1 MVDNALDSSVAMDTY
16 EKTVPHNSVVT
27 ADAGTVLSTPFLVL
41 GGMAPKLSGISC
53 HSTPGA
59 PCAGILMLGP
69 VTPAQLGD
77 TLNEVPDPA
86 IPIAD
91 FAGNRGLRCD
101 FSSERLDPPA
111 LEAFRDFSTPIW
123 RRLAELPFRAAHED
137 RSELT
142 VLRIAYSRDAAIAAS
157 FAADSS
163 LLVDYRL
170 LGRISATRQR
180 LEALADLD
188 LLRRQFFT
196 RTHTCALCKSAR
208 LHAYEA
214 CPSCGSGNLVDE
226 PIVHHYRCG
235 SQAPESRFADG
246 RLLVCPKCRRE
257 LRHFGVDYGK
267 PGIAV
272 VCRGCGAVE
281 DEPVAN
287 FACLDCAAVTPSADS
302 SPTDWYHYDLTEEG
316 LRALHDGRLPRLH
329 IAPVLQRYGRAF
341 SPHEFGLLAAE
352 ALRVARRYERPF
364 ALARL
369 TVANID
375 QLRREL
381 GPVAVDSAF
390 RLAIDASVGLLRDSD
405 FVTPNG
411 PASML
416 IGFPETS
423 GALAAKVLDRVKKE
437 VAVVVA
443 APLEIAVTIAEGERA
458 SALLDGD

>member
-1 MVDNALDSSVAMDTY
+1 MDTY
-16 EKTVPHNSVVT
+16 DTAVVGNPVT
-27 ADAGTVLSTPFLVL
+27 AGTDPVLSTPFLVL
-41 GGMAPKLSGISC
+41 GGTSPPLPGISC
-53 HSTPGA
+53 RATPGS
-59 PCAGILMLGP
+59 PCAGILMLGA
-69 VTPAQLGD
+69 VTPAQLAD
-77 TLNEVPDPA
+77 ALLEVPDPA
-86 IPIAD
+86 VPIAD
-91 FAGNRGLRCD
+91 FAGNPGLRCD
-101 FSSERLDPPA
+101 FAGERLNPPA
-111 LEAFRDFSTPIW
+111 LAAFRDFSTPIW

-137 RSELT
+137 RAELT
-142 VLRIAYSRDAAIAAS
+142 LLRIAYSRDAAIEAS
-157 FAADSS
+157 FAPDSS
-163 LLVDYRL
+163 RLVDYRL
-170 LGRISATRQR
+170 LGRISAARQR

-196 RTHTCALCKSAR
+196 RTHACGRCESAR

-214 CPSCGSGNLVDE
+214 CPACGSGNLVDE
-226 PIVHHYRCG
+226 PLVHHYRCG

-267 PGIAV
+267 PGIVV

-287 FACLDCAAVTPSADS
+287 FACLDCAAVTPSTDS
-302 SPTDWYHYDLTEEG
+302 SPTDWHHYELTEEG
-316 LRALHDGRLPRLH
+316 LRALHDGRLPRLN

-341 SPHEFGLLAAE
+341 SPREFNLLAAE

-381 GPVAVDSAF
+381 GPVVVDSAF

-405 FVTPNG
+405 FVTPDG

-423 GALAAKVLDRVKKE
+423 AALAAKVLDRVKKE
-437 VAVVVA
+437 VAIVVA
-443 APLEIAVTIAEGERA
+443 APLEIAVTTAEGERA
-458 SALLDGD
+458 AALLDRE

>member
-1 MVDNALDSSVAMDTY
+1 MDTY
-16 EKTVPHNSVVT
+16 DTAVVDNSVVT
-27 ADAGTVLSTPFLVL
+27 AGTDPVPSTPFQVL
-41 GGMAPKLSGISC
+41 GGTLPALADISC
-53 HSTPGA
+53 RTTPGST
-59 PCAGILMLGP
+59 CAGILMLGP
-69 VTPAQLGD
+69 VTPAQLAD
-77 TLNEVPDPA
+77 ALVELPDPA

-91 FAGNRGLRCD
+91 FAGNTGLRCD
-101 FSSERLDPPA
+101 FASEGLDPSSLA
-111 LEAFRDFSTPIW
+111 AFRDLSTTIW

-137 RSELT
+137 RAELT
-142 VLRIAYSRDAAIAAS
+142 LLRIAYSRDVSIEAS
-157 FAADSS
+157 FAPDSS

-170 LGRISATRQR
+170 LGRIPAARQR

-188 LLRRQFFT
+188 LLRRHFFT
-196 RTHTCALCKSAR
+196 RTHACGRCQSAR

-214 CPSCGSGNLVDE
+214 CPACGGGNLVDE

-267 PGIAV
+267 PGIMV
-272 VCRGCGAVE
+272 VCRGCGAAE

-287 FACLDCAAVTPSADS
+287 FVCLDCGSVTPSADS
-302 SPTDWYHYDLTEEG
+302 SPTDWHHFDLTEEG
-316 LRALHDGRLPRLH
+316 LRALHDGRLPRLN

-341 SPHEFGLLAAE
+341 SPREFNLLAAE

-375 QLRREL
+375 QMRREL

-405 FVTPNG
+405 FVAPDG

-423 GALAAKVLDRVKKE
+423 GAVAAKVLDRIKKH

-443 APLEIAVTIAEGERA
+443 APLEIAVTTAEGEHA

>member
-1 MVDNALDSSVAMDTY
+1 MDTHD
-16 EKTVPHNSVVT
+16 TAVAPNSVVT
-27 ADAGTVLSTPFLVL
+27 AGGDPVPSIPFLIL
-41 GGMAPKLSGISC
+41 GGRLPPLAGISARR
-53 HSTPGA
+53 TPGS
-59 PCAGILMLGP
+59 PCAGILILGL
-69 VTPAQLGD
+69 VTPAQLTD
-77 TLNEVPDPA
+77 ALLEVPDPA
-86 IPIAD
+86 VPVAD
-91 FAGNRGLRCD
+91 FAGNQGLRRD
-101 FSSERLDPPA
+101 FAADRLEQPA
-111 LEAFRDFSTPIW
+111 IAAFREFSAPIW
-123 RRLAELPFRAAHED
+123 RRLAELPFRSARED
-137 RSELT
+137 RPELT
-142 VLRIAYSRDAAIAAS
+142 LLRIAYSRAAAIEAS
-157 FAADSS
+157 FAPDST

-170 LGRISATRQR
+170 LGRISAARQR

-188 LLRRQFFT
+188 LLRRRFFT
-196 RTHTCALCKSAR
+196 RTHACCRCGSAR

-214 CPSCGSGNLVDE
+214 CPACGGGNLVDE

-235 SQAPESRFADG
+235 WQAAESRFADG

-281 DEPVAN
+281 DEPLAN

-302 SPTDWYHYDLTEEG
+302 SPTDWHHYELTEEG
-316 LRALHDGRLPRLH
+316 LRALRDGRLPHLN
-329 IAPVLQRYGRAF
+329 IAPLLERYGRAF
-341 SPHEFGLLAAE
+341 SPREFSLLAAE

-369 TVANID
+369 TVANLD
-375 QLRREL
+375 QLRQEL
-381 GPVAVDSAF
+381 GPMAVDSAF

-405 FVTPNG
+405 FVTPDG

-423 GALAAKVLDRVKKE
+423 AVLAAKVLDRVKKE

-443 APLEIAVTIAEGERA
+443 APLEIAVTTAEGERA
-458 SALLDGD
+458 SALLDGG

>member
-1 MVDNALDSSVAMDTY
+1 MKAVAQ
-16 EKTVPHNSVVT
+16 NSVVT
-27 ADAGTVLSTPFLVL
+27 AGTAPVLTIPFLVM
-41 GGMAPKLSGISC
+41 GGTLPALAGISC
-53 HSTPGA
+53 RTTPGS
-59 PCAGILMLGP
+59 PCAGVLMLGP
-69 VTPAQLGD
+69 VTPAQLADALLG
-77 TLNEVPDPA
+77 VPDPA
-86 IPIAD
+86 VPIAD
-91 FAGNRGLRCD
+91 FAGNQGLRCD
-101 FSSERLDPPA
+101 FASERLDPPA
-111 LEAFRDFSTPIW
+111 IAAFRDLSTPIW

-137 RSELT
+137 RAELT
-142 VLRIAYSRDAAIAAS
+142 LLRIAYSRDAAIEAS
-157 FAADSS
+157 FTPDSS
-163 LLVDYRL
+163 LLVDYHL
-170 LGRISATRQR
+170 LGRISAARQR

-188 LLRRQFFT
+188 LLRRHFFT
-196 RTHTCALCKSAR
+196 RTYACGRCQSAR

-214 CPSCGSGNLVDE
+214 CPACGGGNLVDE

-235 SQAPESRFADG
+235 WQAPESRFADR

-302 SPTDWYHYDLTEEG
+302 SPTDWHHYELTEEG
-316 LRALHDGRLPRLH
+316 LRALHDGRLPRLD
-329 IAPVLQRYGRAF
+329 ITPVLQRHGRAF
-341 SPHEFGLLAAE
+341 SPHEFSLLAGE
-352 ALRVARRYERPF
+352 ALRVACRYERPF

-381 GPVAVDSAF
+381 GPVTVDSSF
-390 RLAIDASVGLLRDSD
+390 RLAIDAAVGLLRDSD
-405 FVTPNG
+405 FVTADG

-423 GALAAKVLDRVKKE
+423 AAVAAKVLD
-437 VAVVVA
+437 
-443 APLEIAVTIAEGERA
+443 G
-458 SALLDGD
+458 

>member
-1 MVDNALDSSVAMDTY
+1 MDSYETAVA
-16 EKTVPHNSVVT
+16 HNSVVT
-27 ADAGTVLSTPFLVL
+27 AGTDPVLTTPFLVL
-41 GGMAPKLSGISC
+41 GGTLPALAGISC
-53 HSTPGA
+53 RTTPGA

-69 VTPAQLGD
+69 VTPERLAEALI
-77 TLNEVPDPA
+77 EVPDPA
-86 IPIAD
+86 VPIAD
-91 FAGNRGLRCD
+91 FAGNQGLRCD
-101 FSSERLDPPA
+101 FASERLDPA
-111 LEAFRDFSTPIW
+111 AIAAFRDLSTPIW
-123 RRLAELPFRAAHED
+123 RRLADLPFRAAHED
-137 RSELT
+137 RAELT
-142 VLRIAYSRDAAIAAS
+142 LLRIAYSRDAAIEAS
-157 FAADSS
+157 FAPDSN

-170 LGRISATRQR
+170 LGRISVARQR

-188 LLRRQFFT
+188 LLRRHFFT
-196 RTHTCALCKSAR
+196 RTHACGRCASAR

-214 CPSCGSGNLVDE
+214 CPACGSGNLVDE

-235 SQAPESRFADG
+235 CQAPESRFTNG

-272 VCRGCGAVE
+272 ICRGCGAVE
-281 DEPVAN
+281 DEPVPN

-316 LRALHDGRLPRLH
+316 IRALHDGRLPRLD

-341 SPHEFGLLAAE
+341 SPREFSLLAGE
-352 ALRVARRYERPF
+352 ALRVSRRYERPF

-405 FVTPNG
+405 FVTPDG

-423 GALAAKVLDRVKKE
+423 AALAAKVLDRVKKE

-458 SALLDGD
+458 SALLDYG

>member
-1 MVDNALDSSVAMDTY
+1 MDTY
-16 EKTVPHNSVVT
+16 ETMVAPNFVVA
-27 ADAGTVLSTPFLVL
+27 ADAGTVLNIPFLVL
-41 GGMAPKLSGISC
+41 GGTAPKLSGISC
-53 HSTPGA
+53 RSTPSA

-69 VTPAQLGD
+69 VTPAQLAGV
-77 TLNEVPDPA
+77 LIEVPDPA
-86 IPIAD
+86 VPIAD

-101 FSSERLDPPA
+101 FAGEQLDPPA
-111 LEAFRDFSTPIW
+111 IIAFRELSIPIW
-123 RRLAELPFRAAHED
+123 RRLAELPFRAVRED
-137 RSELT
+137 RAELT
-142 VLRIAYSRDAAIAAS
+142 LLRIAYSRDAAIKAS
-157 FAADSS
+157 FAPDSS
-163 LLVDYRL
+163 QLVDYRL
-170 LGRISATRQR
+170 LGRISAARQR

-196 RTHTCALCKSAR
+196 RTHACGRCQSAR

-214 CPSCGSGNLVDE
+214 CPACGGGNLVDE

-235 SQAPESRFADG
+235 SQAPESLFVDG
-246 RLLVCPKCRRE
+246 RLLVCPKCRRV

-272 VCRGCGAVE
+272 VCRGCDAVE

-302 SPTDWYHYDLTEEG
+302 SPTDWYHYELTEEG
-316 LRALHDGRLPRLH
+316 LRALHDGQLPRLN

-341 SPHEFGLLAAE
+341 SPREFSLLVAE
-352 ALRVARRYERPF
+352 ALRVARRYDRPF
-364 ALARL
+364 ALARV

-375 QLRREL
+375 PLRREL
-381 GPVAVDSAF
+381 GPVAVDNAF
-390 RLAIDASVGLLRDSD
+390 RLAIDACVGLLRDSD
-405 FVTPNG
+405 FVTPSG
-411 PASML
+411 SASML

-423 GALAAKVLDRVKKE
+423 AALAAKVLGRIKKE

-458 SALLDGD
+458 GELLDGE

>member
-1 MVDNALDSSVAMDTY
+1 M
-16 EKTVPHNSVVT
+16 
-27 ADAGTVLSTPFLVL
+27 
-41 GGMAPKLSGISC
+41 
-53 HSTPGA
+53 
-59 PCAGILMLGP
+59 
-69 VTPAQLGD
+69 
-77 TLNEVPDPA
+77 
-86 IPIAD
+86 
-91 FAGNRGLRCD
+91 
-101 FSSERLDPPA
+101 
-111 LEAFRDFSTPIW
+111 
-123 RRLAELPFRAAHED
+123 AELPFRSAHED
-137 RSELT
+137 RAELT
-142 VLRIAYSRDAAIAAS
+142 LLRIAYSRDAAIEAS
-157 FAADSS
+157 FAPDSI

-170 LGRISATRQR
+170 LGRISAARQR
-180 LEALADLD
+180 LESLADLD
-188 LLRRQFFT
+188 LLRRHFFT
-196 RTHTCALCKSAR
+196 RTHACGRCESAR

-214 CPSCGSGNLVDE
+214 CPACGGGNLVDE
-226 PIVHHYRCG
+226 PFVHHYRCG
-235 SQAPESRFADG
+235 WQAPESRFADR
-246 RLLVCPKCRRE
+246 RLLVCTKCRRE

-302 SPTDWYHYDLTEEG
+302 SPTDWHHYDLTEEG
-316 LRALHDGRLPRLH
+316 LRALHDGRLPRLN
-329 IAPVLQRYGRAF
+329 IAPLLERYGRAF
-341 SPHEFGLLAAE
+341 SPREFGLLAAE

-405 FVTPNG
+405 FVTPDG

-423 GALAAKVLDRVKKE
+423 AALAAKVLDRVKKE

-443 APLEIAVTIAEGERA
+443 APLEIAVTTAEGERA
-458 SALLDGD
+458 SALLDRE

>member
-1 MVDNALDSSVAMDTY
+1 
-16 EKTVPHNSVVT
+16 
-27 ADAGTVLSTPFLVL
+27 
-41 GGMAPKLSGISC
+41 
-53 HSTPGA
+53 
-59 PCAGILMLGP
+59 MLGP
-69 VTPAQLGD
+69 VTSARLANA
-77 TLNEVPDPA
+77 LMEVPDPA
-86 IPIAD
+86 VPIAD
-91 FAGNRGLRCD
+91 FAGNQGLRRD
-101 FSSERLDPPA
+101 FAGERLDPPA
-111 LEAFRDFSTPIW
+111 LAAFRELSTPIW

-137 RSELT
+137 RAELAL
-142 VLRIAYSRDAAIAAS
+142 LRIAYSRDAAIEAS

-170 LGRISATRQR
+170 LGRISAARQR
-180 LEALADLD
+180 LEGLADLD
-188 LLRRQFFT
+188 LLRRRFFT
-196 RTHTCALCKSAR
+196 RTHACGQCQSAR

-214 CPSCGSGNLVDE
+214 CPACGSGNLVDE

-287 FACLDCAAVTPSADS
+287 FACLDCAAATPSADS
-302 SPTDWYHYDLTEEG
+302 TPTDWHHYELTEEG
-316 LRALHDGRLPRLH
+316 LRALHDGRLPRLE
-329 IAPVLQRYGRAF
+329 IAPLLKGHGRAF
-341 SPHEFGLLAAE
+341 SPVEFGLLAGE
-352 ALRVARRYERPF
+352 ALRVARRYDRPF

-381 GPVAVDSAF
+381 GPVAVDGAF
-390 RLAIDASVGLLRDSD
+390 RLAIDTSVGLLRDSD
-405 FVTPNG
+405 FVTPDG

-423 GALAAKVLDRVKKE
+423 AALAAKVLDRVKKE

-443 APLEIAVTIAEGERA
+443 APLEIAVTTAEGEHA
-458 SALLDGD
+458 STLLDHE

>member
-1 MVDNALDSSVAMDTY
+1 MDTYQTAVVDNAVITSGIDPVA
-16 EKTVPHNSVVT
+16 
-27 ADAGTVLSTPFLVL
+27 STPFLVL
-41 GGMAPKLSGISC
+41 GGALPALEGISC
-53 HSTPGA
+53 RTTPGS

-69 VTPAQLGD
+69 LTPAQVAYAL
-77 TLNEVPDPA
+77 LEVPDPA
-86 IPIAD
+86 VPIAD
-91 FAGNRGLRCD
+91 FAGNQGLRCD
-101 FSSERLDPPA
+101 YSSKRLDPPA
-111 LEAFRDFSTPIW
+111 IAEFRDLSTPIW
-123 RRLAELPFRAAHED
+123 RRLAELPFRAARED
-137 RSELT
+137 RPELT
-142 VLRIAYSRDAAIAAS
+142 LLRMSYSRDATIEAN
-157 FAADSS
+157 FAPDSR

-170 LGRISATRQR
+170 LGRISAARQR

-196 RTHTCALCKSAR
+196 RTHACGRCESAR

-214 CPSCGSGNLVDE
+214 CPACGGGNLADE
-226 PIVHHYRCG
+226 PLVHHYRCG
-235 SQAPESRFADG
+235 CQAPESRFADG
-246 RLLVCPKCRRE
+246 RILVCPKCRRE

-287 FACLDCAAVTPSADS
+287 FACLDCGGVIPSADS
-302 SPTDWYHYDLTEEG
+302 SPTDWYNYDLTEEG
-316 LRALHDGRLPRLH
+316 LRALHDGRLPRLN
-329 IAPVLQRYGRAF
+329 IAPVLERHGRAF
-341 SPHEFGLLAAE
+341 PRREFNLLAAE

-405 FVTPNG
+405 FVAPDG

-423 GALAAKVLDRVKKE
+423 AALAAKVLERVKKQ
-437 VAVVVA
+437 VATVVA
-443 APLEIAVTIAEGERA
+443 APLEIAVTTAEGERA
-458 SALLDGD
+458 AALLARE

>member
-1 MVDNALDSSVAMDTY
+1 MDTY
-16 EKTVPHNSVVT
+16 ETAAAHDSVVT
-27 ADAGTVLSTPFLVL
+27 GGTDPVLSTPFLVL
-41 GGMAPKLSGISC
+41 GGVLPALAGIGSRT
-53 HSTPGA
+53 TPGS

-69 VTPAQLGD
+69 ITPAQLAD
-77 TLNEVPDPA
+77 TLLELPDPA
-86 IPIAD
+86 VPIAD

-101 FSSERLDPPA
+101 FASERLDPPA
-111 LEAFRDFSTPIW
+111 IAAFRDLSTPIW
-123 RRLAELPFRAAHED
+123 RRLAELPFKSAHED
-137 RSELT
+137 RAELT
-142 VLRIAYSRDAAIAAS
+142 LLRMAYSRDAAIEAS
-157 FAADSS
+157 FAPDSS
-163 LLVDYRL
+163 RLVDYRL
-170 LGRISATRQR
+170 LGRISAARQR

-188 LLRRQFFT
+188 LLRRRFFS
-196 RTHTCALCKSAR
+196 RTHACGRCGSAR

-214 CPSCGSGNLVDE
+214 CPACGGGNLVDE

-235 SQAPESRFADG
+235 WQAPESRFADG

-281 DEPVAN
+281 DEPLAN

-302 SPTDWYHYDLTEEG
+302 SPTDWHHYELTEEG
-316 LRALHDGRLPRLH
+316 LRALRDGRLPHLN
-329 IAPVLQRYGRAF
+329 IAPLLERYGRAF
-341 SPHEFGLLAAE
+341 SPREFSLLAAE

-369 TVANID
+369 TVANLD
-375 QLRREL
+375 QLRQEL
-381 GPVAVDSAF
+381 GPMAVDSAF

-405 FVTPNG
+405 FVTPDG

-423 GALAAKVLDRVKKE
+423 AVLAAKVLDRVKKE

-443 APLEIAVTIAEGERA
+443 APLEIAVTTAEGERA
-458 SALLDGD
+458 SALLDGG